1 MMVRR
6 LLHELSCYQGQHDN
20 HNNGEVED
28 ICDEGKGLTVS
39 ELKSTFLQM
48 VKKVCSKH
56 SDRQFVIII
65 DGVDQ
70 LESETAGRL
79 DVSI

>member
-1 MMVRR
+1 MMIRR
-6 LLHELSCYQGQHDN
+6 LLHELECYQNEDDN
-20 HNNGEVED
+20 DNGEVED
-28 ICDEGKGLTVS
+28 ICEEGKSLTVS

-70 LESETAGRL
+70 LESTTVAGE
-79 DVSI
+79 